1 VNCRVLPDSV
11 DGFAG
16 VTSMEVNVAA
26 VTVRVVL
33 ELIVL
38 VGSVAVIVT
47 DPGATAFANPL
58 VALSLLIVAIVVSL
72 ELQVTEAVISCVVL
86 SE

>member
-1 VNCRVLPDSV
+1 VAVNCRELPDTV

-26 VTVRVVL
+26 VTVSIVV

-47 DPGATAFANPL
+47 EPGATAFAKPL
-58 VALSLLIVAIVVSL
+58 LLLSLLMVATVVSL
-72 ELQVTEAVISCVVL
+72 EVHVTKAVTS
-86 SE
+86 